1 MYNLKGNMYNKDIIG
16 LIDMNQSLINSK
28 EIRQKLIEI
37 QYLTQYPRYTQ
48 YGNNLTIYP
57 NSFCPMYNPLNY
69 AMNTVQKTQDEDIK
83 DVDVYTEMDRIIFP
97 ENPIREWSLREVDR
111 IQEKYKVIFEK
122 YDGLLEIQER
132 NKK

>member
-1 MYNLKGNMYNKDIIG
+1 MYNKDIIG
-16 LIDMNQSLINSK
+16 LIDMNQSLINGQ

-57 NSFCPMYNPLNY
+57 NSFCPMYNSLNY
-69 AMNTVQKTQDEDIK
+69 SMNTVKKTQDEYVDI
-83 DVDVYTEMDRIIFP
+83 YTEMDRIIFP

-122 YDGLLEIQER
+122 YDRLLEIQER
-132 NKK
+132 NKKWKT

>member
-1 MYNLKGNMYNKDIIG
+1 MYNKDMIG
-16 LIDMNQSLINSK
+16 LIDMNQSLINSQ

-83 DVDVYTEMDRIIFP
+83 DVDVYIEMDRIVFP

-122 YDGLLEIQER
+122 YDRLIEIQER
-132 NKK
+132 NKKWKT